1 MSVLQ
6 RKSLIIRALHQ
17 YFLPIMHQLSL
28 HYRTSHEINSTWL
41 ARILLLIFCLLILVW
56 PSLMSC
62 SIQQG
67 LFCMECWNLALPPCF
82 SQQSTAVC
90 PRLGLWSKETGSFGC
105 ELQPSCGTSIKVSTP
120 SSYTELSFLLWWAD
134 WKRAAVLFQLLY
146 SLLCRDIIH
155 LLSLCSVENTLY
167 SNVWKNWLPNQ
178 LE

>member
-1 MSVLQ
+1 
-6 RKSLIIRALHQ
+6 
-17 YFLPIMHQLSL
+17 MHQLSL

-67 LFCMECWNLALPPCF
+67 LFRMECWNLALPPCF

-105 ELQPSCGTSIKVSTP
+105 ELQPACGASIEVSTL

-155 LLSLCSVENTLY
+155 LLCAASKMLCIQMFERTDFQISLNNRGQVISFYASGFYCSCLHL
-167 SNVWKNWLPNQ
+167 K
-178 LE
+178 